1 MRTVCSALD
10 PRTAYVLHTPTELW
24 VWLGAAA
31 ATQVQEAAT
40 EAAAQLCRYE
50 RAPPAQSVHDGEEPV
65 AFWQHFKAA
74 DEGAEEEGA
83 SAGPNAMYDA
93 EAALVAE
100 ALAPGFVRAV
110 PGTAL
115 STLGG
120 RPDASGRL
128 TLPVALTV
136 ETPAKGEARG
146 GGESVAAADGAGES
160 DMDSNAESSE
170 GDAATAAVR
179 LYEYPAMD
187 QLTMFDGDDLTPDG
201 AFLLVVRED
210 GGVTVTLYVWLGSE
224 YDGPHADEPAA
235 IAALAKQQFELHDT
249 VDIHIE
255 TEGSESA
262 EFWNFFENG

>member
-1 MRTVCSALD
+1 VRTVCSALD

-31 ATQVQEAAT
+31 APQVQEAAT

-50 RAPPAQSVHDGEEPV
+50 RAPPAQSIRDGEEPV
-65 AFWQHFKAA
+65 AFWQNFTAA

-128 TLPVALTV
+128 TLPVALPV
-136 ETPAKGEARG
+136 ETPAMGEARG
-146 GGESVAAADGAGES
+146 GGESVAAAADGASQS
-160 DMDSNAESSE
+160 DMDSNAASSE
-170 GDAATAAVR
+170 GDAAAVE

-187 QLTMFDGDDLTPDG
+187 RLTMFDGDDLTPDG

-210 GGVTVTLYVWLGSE
+210 GGGTVALYVWLGSE
-224 YDGPHADEPAA
+224 YDGPHGDEPAA
-235 IAALAKQQFELHDT
+235 IAAVAKQQFELPAT

-255 TEGSESA
+255 TEGNESA
-262 EFWNFFENG
+262 EFWNFFEDG